1 MSNVISYVRAQG
13 EIDTQDFGK
22 VFYDLTIKPTRTVST
37 DKLVSLKND
46 IDDFERYLNEKYVIV
61 KVKDIDKFP
70 VWQKLKNAIK
80 RAF

>member
-46 IDDFERYLNEKYVIV
+46 IDDFERYLNEKYVIA

-70 VWQKLKNAIK
+70 IWQKLKNAIK